1 MSFYG
6 SSLNIVPYSFAKIN
20 IKNNEQATAI
30 IEAKTTDAQFTIEGD
45 NNPIKIS
52 SNNSDIKIEHKD
64 TNNIISPNDFILVE
78 IHGINWEI
86 KKCFISSEK
95 RK

>member
-30 IEAKTTDAQFTIEGD
+30 IEAKTTDA
-45 NNPIKIS
+45 
-52 SNNSDIKIEHKD
+52 
-64 TNNIISPNDFILVE
+64 
-78 IHGINWEI
+78 
-86 KKCFISSEK
+86 
-95 RK
+95 